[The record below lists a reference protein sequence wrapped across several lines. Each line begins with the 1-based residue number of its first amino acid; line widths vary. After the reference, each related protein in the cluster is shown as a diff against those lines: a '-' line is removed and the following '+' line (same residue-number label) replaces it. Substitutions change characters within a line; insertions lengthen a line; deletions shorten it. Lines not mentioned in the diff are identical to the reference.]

1 MGKINKF
8 ICTECRSEYIS
19 SNNAIPEL
27 VIWHNGHICVPKL
40 YAEQDDKRI
49 KKTKVSVEDEIWTT
63 WYN

>member
-19 SNNAIPEL
+19 GNDAIPQL
-27 VIWHNGHICVPKL
+27 VVWHNGHVCVPKL

>member
-19 SNNAIPEL
+19 GNDTVPHL
-27 VIWHNGHICVPKL
+27 VMWYDGHVCVPKL

-49 KKTKVSVEDEIWTT
+49 KKIKVGVEDEIWTT

>member
-1 MGKINKF
+1 MGKIKKF

-19 SNNAIPEL
+19 GNDTVPHL
-27 VIWHNGHICVPKL
+27 VMWYDGHVCVPKL

-49 KKTKVSVEDEIWTT
+49 KKIKVGVEDDIWTT